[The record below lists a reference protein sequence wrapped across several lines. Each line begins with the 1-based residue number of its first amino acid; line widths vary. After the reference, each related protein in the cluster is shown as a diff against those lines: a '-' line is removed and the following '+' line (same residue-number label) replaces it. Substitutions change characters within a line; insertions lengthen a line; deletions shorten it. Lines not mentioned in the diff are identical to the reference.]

1 MKVLQN
7 KTLWIATALVVLMA
21 MTRFNH
27 FGSSVALPDASYA
40 VFFLGGLFLGRVR
53 AALAILALLLVEA
66 ALVDFY
72 AINFAGVS
80 GWCVT
85 SAYGF
90 LVFAYSALWYVGRW
104 YAPRHDLSGK
114 GMLGLFAAAVAAGSL
129 AFVIANV
136 SFYLLA
142 GYFDSM
148 SVGSDLHRL
157 CCRCSDG
164 IRPPDGQAGK
174 QYQSRLMSYRHVS
187 NVPEESSAQLGC
199 VCAVTR
205 LSTSGRFSR
214 SSR

>member
-1 MKVLQN
+1 MKIAQT
-7 KTLWIATALVVLMA
+7 KTFWIAAALVSLMA
-21 MTRFNH
+21 LTRFNH

-53 AALAILALLLVEA
+53 GALVILALFLVEA

-72 AINFAGVS
+72 AINFAGIS

-85 SAYGF
+85 QAYGF

-114 GMLGLFAAAVAAGSL
+114 GMLGLLAAAVAAGSL

-142 GYFDSM
+142 GYFGSM
-148 SVGSDLHRL
+148 GVAEFTAGVAQYYGSYVTVALIYI
-157 CCRCSDG
+157 G
-164 IRPPDGQAGK
+164 
-174 QYQSRLMSYRHVS
+174 
-187 NVPEESSAQLGC
+187 
-199 VCAVTR
+199 CAVVVQMLLAMINSKLQR
-205 LSTSGRFSR
+205 VGKAA
-214 SSR
+214 